1 MVVLA
6 RFQSAIQMRDKIN
19 DQGLV
24 MLSMYGQD
32 DLRLS
37 VFVVGE
43 MLAVME
49 FVYHFLAV
57 VSECQ

>member
-43 MLAVME
+43 MLDVME